1 MPQWTEALQGNLWA
15 VMRNS
20 FALEHHLEDPSVQAE
35 IRWFK
40 RHPNYFAQRARAF
53 ATYMPYVLQELHAYG
68 IPGELALMPV
78 IESALD
84 PYAFSPGGAAGLW
97 QFIDMTAERF
107 GLERNWWYD
116 GRRDVIASTDAA
128 ISYLSFL
135 HQSFDDWL
143 LVMAGYNAGEG
154 SVRRAVR
161 KSKAKGAKARPD
173 FFALPLPQ
181 ETRQYVPRI
190 LAYAAVIAEPER
202 YGVTLPKLAFEPGF
216 STLELPAQFDLM
228 KVSELLG
235 LSLEELY
242 RWNPSFNQWATPAA
256 GPHRLILPPGTDLVA
271 AAEQFQGIPE
281 KERMGWKIVTVK
293 RGDSLSTLAHRNGTR
308 SAAIRKINRLKS
320 DMIRE
325 GQQLYIP
332 KSKQA
337 ATSYP
342 IARLHGDR
350 THTVR
355 AGDSLWKLARKHEV
369 SISQLVRWNEL
380 NPKAPLRVGQTLH
393 VGKTSRSVMRKV
405 RYRVRSGDSLSRI
418 AAKFNVRTADIAS
431 WNGLDQAKYLKP
443 GQRLTLHVNVAKGA
457 PATSAVGL

>member
-1 MPQWTEALQGNLWA
+1 
-15 VMRNS
+15 
-20 FALEHHLEDPSVQAE
+20 
-35 IRWFK
+35 
-40 RHPNYFAQRARAF
+40 
-53 ATYMPYVLQELHAYG
+53 
-68 IPGELALMPV
+68 
-78 IESALD
+78 
-84 PYAFSPGGAAGLW
+84 
-97 QFIDMTAERF
+97 
-107 GLERNWWYD
+107 
-116 GRRDVIASTDAA
+116 
-128 ISYLSFL
+128 
-135 HQSFDDWL
+135 
-143 LVMAGYNAGEG
+143 
-154 SVRRAVR
+154 
-161 KSKAKGAKARPD
+161 
-173 FFALPLPQ
+173 
-181 ETRQYVPRI
+181 
-190 LAYAAVIAEPER
+190 
-202 YGVTLPKLAFEPGF
+202 
-216 STLELPAQFDLM
+216 
-228 KVSELLG
+228 
-235 LSLEELY
+235 
-242 RWNPSFNQWATPAA
+242 
-256 GPHRLILPPGTDLVA
+256 
-271 AAEQFQGIPE
+271 
-281 KERMGWKIVTVK
+281 MGWKIVTVK

-380 NPKAPLRVGQTLH
+380 NPKAPLRVGQTLN